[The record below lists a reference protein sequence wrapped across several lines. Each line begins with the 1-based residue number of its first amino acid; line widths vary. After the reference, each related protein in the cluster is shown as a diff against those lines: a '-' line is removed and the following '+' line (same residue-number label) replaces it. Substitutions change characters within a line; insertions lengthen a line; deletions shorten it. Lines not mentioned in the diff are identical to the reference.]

1 MTEKNLKH
9 NNNLIK
15 EQTQKYHIPVDVK
28 AGGYGECLS
37 CNNVNLQFSQEWQDT
52 CLVSHPIANRR
63 AREHERRS
71 DPW

>member
-37 CNNVNLQFSQEWQDT
+37 
-52 CLVSHPIANRR
+52 
-63 AREHERRS
+63 
-71 DPW
+71 